1 MASVFIKFPFLSL
14 VSPLTLPLILEIVSI
29 VSDYIC
35 SLEIYI
41 FFVSTGEE
49 ELIGNS
55 KKTHLHPTCS

>member
-1 MASVFIKFPFLSL
+1 MASVFIKFTFLSL

-41 FFVSTGEE
+41 FLYPQG
-49 ELIGNS
+49 
-55 KKTHLHPTCS
+55 KKN